1 MNSLNRLKRRPMLVG
16 IVLVG
21 ASALAAVLVLAQ
33 ANPAGP
39 AIAPAAATA
48 TAPRQDP
55 DVLRFAPGA
64 EQLTA
69 IATERV
75 LASPLP
81 LADVLSARVAYDDE
95 ATARIGVGVSGRIV
109 SIAAAPGDHVRAGQ
123 VLAVIDSPD
132 LGTAVADLDKA
143 RADEHRKQLLATRAV
158 ELVPGDAI
166 AQKDVDALQSDL
178 AQAHAETV
186 RARQR
191 VANLNP
197 AGLGLAGQHM
207 QLASPVAGVV
217 TERSATPG
225 LEVSPSL
232 AAPLFVVTDPN
243 RLWLMI
249 DVPEALLGRV
259 QAGGLVAVDSDA
271 YPGEQFRAKIASAG
285 QLIDPNTRR
294 VTVRAVLENRGNHRL
309 LPEMFVR
316 AHLLQTSGD
325 GVAVPNSAIV
335 NRGRYAYVYVQTAP
349 AQFTRRRVT
358 LATQGGAISY
368 VSDGL
373 ASGETIVT
381 VGALLLD
388 AELAARVD
396 GPA

>member
-16 IVLVG
+16 IFLVS
-21 ASALAAVLVLAQ
+21 ASALGAVFEFAHASPPAAVVPT
-33 ANPAGP
+33 ANAN
-39 AIAPAAATA
+39 
-48 TAPRQDP
+48 APRQDP

-64 EQLTA
+64 EQLTS
-69 IATERV
+69 IAAERV
-75 LASPLP
+75 VVSPLP
-81 LADVLSARVAYDDE
+81 LSDALSARVTYDDD

-109 SIAAAPGDHVRAGQ
+109 SIAVAPGDHVRAGQ

-132 LGTAVADLDKA
+132 LGTAAADLDKA

-186 RARQR
+186 RAAQR

-197 AGLGLAGQHM
+197 AGLGLAGQR
-207 QLASPVAGVV
+207 LKLVSPVAGVV

-225 LEVSPSL
+225 LEVNPSL

-249 DVPEALLGRV
+249 DVPEPLLGRV

-271 YPGEQFRAKIASAG
+271 YPGEHFQAKIASAG
-285 QLIDPNTRR
+285 QLVDPNTRR
-294 VTVRAVLENRGNHRL
+294 VTVRAVLDNHDGHRL

-316 AHLLQTSGD
+316 AHLLQTSGA

-349 AQFTRRRVT
+349 ETFTRRRVT
-358 LATQGGAISY
+358 LATQGGDISY

-388 AELAARVD
+388 AELAARAE

>member
-21 ASALAAVLVLAQ
+21 ASALAAVLLFAQ

-39 AIAPAAATA
+39 AIAPSAATA

-81 LADVLSARVAYDDE
+81 LADVLSARVAYDDD

-109 SIAAAPGDHVRAGQ
+109 SIAVAPGDHVRAGQ

-186 RARQR
+186 RASQR

-197 AGLGLAGQHM
+197 AGLGLAGQRM

-225 LEVSPSL
+225 LEVNPSL

-285 QLIDPNTRR
+285 QLVDPNTRR
-294 VTVRAVLENRGNHRL
+294 VTVRAVLENRGNHPL
-309 LPEMFVR
+309 LPEMFAR
-316 AHLLQTSGD
+316 AHLLQTSGT

-335 NRGRYAYVYVQTAP
+335 NRGRYAYVYVQTAQ
-349 AQFTRRRVT
+349 AEFTRRRVT

-388 AELAARVD
+388 AELTARAD

>member
-21 ASALAAVLVLAQ
+21 ASALAAVLVFAQ

-48 TAPRQDP
+48 AAPRQDP

-69 IATERV
+69 IATKRV

-81 LADVLSARVAYDDE
+81 LADVLSARVAYDDD

-197 AGLGLAGQHM
+197 AGLGLAGQRM

-225 LEVSPSL
+225 LEVNPSL

-249 DVPEALLGRV
+249 DLPEALLGRV

-309 LPEMFVR
+309 LPEMFAR
-316 AHLLQTSGD
+316 AHLLQTSGA

>member
-16 IVLVG
+16 IVLVSV
-21 ASALAAVLVLAQ
+21 SALGAVLVFAQ
-33 ANPAGP
+33 ASP
-39 AIAPAAATA
+39 PAAATA
-48 TAPRQDP
+48 AANAPRQDP

-64 EQLTA
+64 EQLTS
-69 IATERV
+69 IAAERV
-75 LASPLP
+75 EVSPLP
-81 LADVLSARVAYDDE
+81 LSDALSARVAYDDD
-95 ATARIGVGVSGRIV
+95 ATAKIGVGVSGRIL
-109 SIAAAPGDHVRAGQ
+109 SIAVAPGDHVRAGQ

-132 LGTAVADLDKA
+132 LGTAAADLDKA
-143 RADEHRKQLLATRAV
+143 RIDEQRKQLLATRAV

-166 AQKDVDALQSDL
+166 AQKDVDVLQSDL

-186 RARQR
+186 RAARR

-197 AGLGLAGQHM
+197 AGLGLSGQR
-207 QLASPVAGVV
+207 LKLVSPVAGVV

-225 LEVSPSL
+225 LEVNPSL

-249 DVPEALLGRV
+249 DVPEPLLGRV
-259 QAGGLVAVDSDA
+259 QPGGLVAVDSDA
-271 YPGEQFRAKIASAG
+271 YPGEQFQAKIASAG
-285 QLIDPNTRR
+285 QLVDPNTRR
-294 VTVRAVLENRGNHRL
+294 VTVRAVLDDHDGHRL
-309 LPEMFVR
+309 LPEMFAR
-316 AHLLQTSGD
+316 AHLLQTSGT

-349 AQFTRRRVT
+349 AEFTRRRVT
-358 LATQGGAISY
+358 LATQGGDTSY

-373 ASGETIVT
+373 ASGETVVT

-388 AELAARVD
+388 AELAARAD

>member
-81 LADVLSARVAYDDE
+81 LADVLSARVAYDDD